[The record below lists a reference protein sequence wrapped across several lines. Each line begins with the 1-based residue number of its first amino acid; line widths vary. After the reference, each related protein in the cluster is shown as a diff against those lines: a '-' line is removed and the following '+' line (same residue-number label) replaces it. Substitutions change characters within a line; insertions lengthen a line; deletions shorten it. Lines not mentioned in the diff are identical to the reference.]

1 MAFLYRRWFLQRHR
15 QTATDGWQRIYEHL
29 ENILPAVGESNETQ
43 DEPQS
48 ESNKNEDAISTIQY
62 KNLSIEVP
70 GKISV
75 DEDEVLQTTAK
86 WEVSV

>member
-1 MAFLYRRWFLQRHR
+1 MAFLYRRWYLQRHR
-15 QTATDGWQRIYEHL
+15 QIATDGWQRIYEHL
-29 ENILPAVGESNETQ
+29 ENRAVRESNETQ
-43 DEPQS
+43 DEPQG
-48 ESNKNEDAISTIQY
+48 ESNENEDAISTIQY

-75 DEDEVLQTTAK
+75 DEDEVIQTAAK